1 MHQFKNLLFSADNLF
16 ISLTNNFFK
25 NKKGLIFLLFH
36 SVFKNKKEL
45 EYNHINSKWGFTL
58 SEYKYIFEK
67 LLSNGY
73 NFISHKQLLDLK
85 KLNENKKY
93 IYLHFDDG
101 YYNNHNIL
109 GLLEEYK
116 IPAHFYIVTNNI
128 VKNQKFWWDF
138 FFNKDS
144 LFKNNKLNKEINHLQ
159 NKDFDFIQNYIVQK
173 YGPNSFKPLS
183 DIDRPFSPEELKLF
197 NSSQYVFIGNHTFD
211 HSNLNLLDYNKVKIN
226 IERAENDIE
235 NIIGFSEKIF
245 SFPSSQSNIDH
256 YKILE
261 SMNFQYAISDKF
273 KIYDNKDVFQQ
284 EKYHLGRYCFTRRK
298 NLDWQIKLCMSN
310 FSPYLLFSK
319 LL

>member
-1 MHQFKNLLFSADNLF
+1 M
-16 ISLTNNFFK
+16 
-25 NKKGLIFLLFH
+25 
-36 SVFKNKKEL
+36 
-45 EYNHINSKWGFTL
+45 
-58 SEYKYIFEK
+58 
-67 LLSNGY
+67 
-73 NFISHKQLLDLK
+73 
-85 KLNENKKY
+85 
-93 IYLHFDDG
+93 
-101 YYNNHNIL
+101 
-109 GLLEEYK
+109 
-116 IPAHFYIVTNNI
+116 
-128 VKNQKFWWDF
+128 
-138 FFNKDS
+138 
-144 LFKNNKLNKEINHLQ
+144 
-159 NKDFDFIQNYIVQK
+159 
-173 YGPNSFKPLS
+173 
-183 DIDRPFSPEELKLF
+183 
-197 NSSQYVFIGNHTFD
+197 FIGNHTFD

-245 SFPSSQSNIDH
+245 SFPSSHSNIDH